1 MLGRIC
7 CQNKHNDPTFLVGRG
22 REVQREE
29 QETEMNGGGK
39 TQYSGGSREGHK
51 SVGTCEL
58 ENTHTCKWVSAY
70 TVRTVCVCMFRS
82 ADKSYMCTQE
92 HVNRVCTQKN
102 MCVTCVHAQR
112 NM

>member
-1 MLGRIC
+1 MGKGMLGRIC

-22 REVQREE
+22 REVQREK
-29 QETEMNGGGK
+29 QETEMNGGGQ

-70 TVRTVCVCMFRS
+70 TVRTVCVHVQKCRQVIYVYSGTCKSCVCMLRE
-82 ADKSYMCTQE
+82 A
-92 HVNRVCTQKN
+92 
-102 MCVTCVHAQR
+102 
-112 NM
+112 